1 MDMDV
6 RKMFPPLPTSRG
18 GVATTYGD
26 SEARQLC
33 DHPPPT
39 PPHPPP
45 PVVSAREW
53 ESLV

>member
-1 MDMDV
+1 MDV
-6 RKMFPPLPTSRG
+6 RKMFPPLPTSGG

-33 DHPPPT
+33 GHPHPHPPRPPT
-39 PPHPPP
+39 PT
-45 PVVSAREW
+45 PVVSAREG